1 MADLDEAG
9 KHGTSGSVDLGVPQK
24 SKEEDQEADDDA
36 LVEQGP
42 VDKKEDPAKTS
53 ELKQAAEMGIIEKK
67 YAPKPSEDAE
77 TDNEDDPSE

>member
-1 MADLDEAG
+1 
-9 KHGTSGSVDLGVPQK
+9 LGVSQK

-42 VDKKEDPAKTS
+42 VDKKEDGDKTA

-77 TDNEDDPSE
+77 AGDEDDTSE